1 MTSIDQAVARQTEAA
16 EASIRTDAL
25 YHRVTLRFVPLL
37 FLAYVFN
44 YLDRT
49 NIAFGQLQMKDDL
62 GFSDLVYG
70 SGASILFV
78 SYAVFALPSNLLLAR
93 IGARRIITGCLI
105 GWGIV
110 SFFTILV
117 RTPLQFYIARF
128 LLGVFEAGFFPGV
141 VYYLTRWFPSRRY
154 GRVLG
159 VFSAATVTA
168 GVVGGALAGSIMTY
182 LDSVAG
188 LHGWQWMFA
197 LEALPSMFLGV
208 VCYACLDDRPD
219 EARWLSAHDKQ
230 VIAGDLAADPGNDHA
245 QSSMRQALTHWRIYL
260 LGIIY
265 FTAITNTYV
274 ISFWQPI
281 LIREL
286 GVQSVL
292 AIGLFATIPP
302 AVAVLAKILIPY
314 HSDRKNERRWHYAGS
329 AFAGAAGLLLMTM
342 FPRNVLL
349 GVGCLTLATA
359 GVHACIPLFWNFPR
373 KYLSGT
379 AAAGGVAIIHMIGT
393 FGGTVGPFTMGAI
406 RTATGSF
413 DAGMYLAGGMSA
425 LGGVLVLLSMAGG
438 GSPVPQRAGLAGTTA
453 QQVGG

>member
-1 MTSIDQAVARQTEAA
+1 MIATDKAVARQTEAA
-16 EASIRTDAL
+16 EPSIRTDAL
-25 YHRVTLRFVPLL
+25 YRRVTLRFVPLL

-49 NIAFGQLQMKDDL
+49 NIAFGQLQMKGDL

-70 SGASILFV
+70 SGASILFI
-78 SYAVFALPSNLLLAR
+78 SYALFALPSNLLLAR

-117 RTPLQFYIARF
+117 RTPLQFYMVRF

-141 VYYLTRWFPSRRY
+141 VYYLTGWFPSRRY

-168 GVVGGALAGSIMTY
+168 GVLGGALAGSIMTY
-182 LDSVAG
+182 LDEVAG

-197 LEALPSMFLGV
+197 LEALPSVLLGV
-208 VCYACLDDRPD
+208 VCYGYLDDRPD
-219 EARWLSAHDKQ
+219 DARWLSAHEKQ
-230 VIAGDLAADPGNDHA
+230 VIAGDLAADRGSDHA
-245 QSSMRQALTHWRIYL
+245 HSSMRQALTHWRIYL
-260 LGIIY
+260 LGLIY

-274 ISFWQPI
+274 LAFWQPI

-302 AVAVLAKILIPY
+302 AFAVLAKILIPY
-314 HSDRKNERRWHYAGS
+314 HSDRQNERRWHYAAS
-329 AFAGAAGLLLMTM
+329 AFAGASGLLLMTM
-342 FPRNVLL
+342 FPKNVLL
-349 GVGCLTLATA
+349 GVACLTLATA

-373 KYLSGT
+373 RYLSGT
-379 AAAGGVAIIHMIGT
+379 AAAGGMAIIHMIGT
-393 FGGTVGPFTMGAI
+393 LGGTIGPVTMGAI

-413 DAGMYLAGGMSA
+413 DGGMYLAGAMMV
-425 LGGVLVLLSMAGG
+425 LGGVLVLLSMPGA
-438 GSPVPQRAGLAGTTA
+438 GSPVPQRAGLAGSTA
-453 QQVGG
+453 PQVSG